1 MREEAINKKSGNH
14 TLMLE
19 FCKKYFP
26 MKMDITK
33 EIAGELGI
41 TLIENQSTWN
51 RELLAGKIN
60 ELLTTDF
67 QKLISILYRVDV
79 SEDKLKKLLQE
90 NPTADAGL
98 IIADLMIE
106 RQLQKSKSKKE
117 TKINNDIP
125 DDESW

>member
-1 MREEAINKKSGNH
+1 
-14 TLMLE
+14 
-19 FCKKYFP
+19 
-26 MKMDITK
+26 MKVDITK
-33 EIAGELGI
+33 EVATELDL

-67 QKLISILYRVDV
+67 QKLIAILYRVDV
-79 SEDKLKKLLQE
+79 SEDKLKKLLQQ

-117 TKINNDIP
+117 TKMNTDIP
-125 DDESW
+125 DDERW

>member
-1 MREEAINKKSGNH
+1 MRKEAINKKSGNH
-14 TLMLE
+14 TLFQE

-26 MKMDITK
+26 MNVNITK
-33 EIAGELGI
+33 QVAKELGL

-67 QKLISILYRVDV
+67 QKLITILYRVDV
-79 SEDKLKKLLQE
+79 SEGKLKKLLQE

-98 IIADLMIE
+98 IIADLMME

>member
-1 MREEAINKKSGNH
+1 
-14 TLMLE
+14 
-19 FCKKYFP
+19 
-26 MKMDITK
+26 MKVDFTK
-33 EIAGELGI
+33 EVAKELGI
-41 TLIENQSTWN
+41 TLIENQSTLN

-60 ELLTTDF
+60 KLLTTDF
-67 QKLISILYRVDV
+67 QKLIAILYRVDV
-79 SEDKLKKLLQE
+79 SEAKLKKLLQK

-106 RQLQKSKSKKE
+106 RQLQKNKSKKE

>member
-1 MREEAINKKSGNH
+1 
-14 TLMLE
+14 
-19 FCKKYFP
+19 
-26 MKMDITK
+26 MDITK

-67 QKLISILYRVDV
+67 QKLIAILYRVDV
-79 SEDKLKKLLQE
+79 SESKLKKLLQE
-90 NPTADAGL
+90 NPAADAGL

-106 RQLQKSKSKKE
+106 RQLQKNKSKKE

>member
-1 MREEAINKKSGNH
+1 
-14 TLMLE
+14 
-19 FCKKYFP
+19 
-26 MKMDITK
+26 MKVDITK
-33 EIAGELGI
+33 EVAKELGL

-51 RELLAGKIN
+51 TELLAGKIN

-79 SEDKLKKLLQE
+79 SEDKLKKLLQQ

-117 TKINNDIP
+117 TKTNNDIP
-125 DDESW
+125 DDERW

>member
-1 MREEAINKKSGNH
+1 
-14 TLMLE
+14 
-19 FCKKYFP
+19 
-26 MKMDITK
+26 MDITK

-67 QKLISILYRVDV
+67 QKLIAILYRVDV
-79 SEDKLKKLLQE
+79 SEAKLKKLLQE

-106 RQLQKSKSKKE
+106 RQLQKNKSKKE